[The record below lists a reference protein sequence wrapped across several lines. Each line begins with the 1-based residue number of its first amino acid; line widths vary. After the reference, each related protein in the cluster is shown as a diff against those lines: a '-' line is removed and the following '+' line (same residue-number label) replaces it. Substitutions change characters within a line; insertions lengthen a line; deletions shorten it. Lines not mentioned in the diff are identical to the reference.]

1 MEKGQLPVSWE
12 PSFRHEASPR
22 AGWWACGDASPN
34 HACRRFSYSPLFFHR
49 LLALAMQRLH
59 AASRGTLQ
67 QIFAHGPSINVNYL
81 RVPFL
86 RGGPQLS
93 SRRNLSLSSVDPVT
107 ISRDR
112 QTVTFRLKNG
122 SNITQKISPTPKV
135 KKEKL
140 EEGLAALLSSSDPDP
155 STSSPGFGTAE
166 WELDPMGDAIH
177 RHVVVPSFKEVEEME
192 RLIMAEAENMKHHPH
207 IARLQDDNGSICL
220 LITCTT
226 HSPRGLSGRDVR
238 LAAKINEV
246 LAQFQNA
253 VPLKA
258 DSDQDM
264 RQKQILELRNRGTD
278 ANRQK
283 IMEALESCGCETGK
297 R

>member
-1 MEKGQLPVSWE
+1 M
-12 PSFRHEASPR
+12 R
-22 AGWWACGDASPN
+22 
-34 HACRRFSYSPLFFHR
+34 
-49 LLALAMQRLH
+49 RLH

-81 RVPFL
+81 RVPLL
-86 RGGPQLS
+86 RSGLHPS

-107 ISRDR
+107 ISHDR
-112 QTVTFRLKNG
+112 QTVTFRLKDG

-140 EEGLAALLSSSDPDP
+140 EEGLAALLSSSDSDP

-166 WELDPMGDAIH
+166 WEFDPLGDAIH
-177 RHVVVPSFKEVEEME
+177 RHVAVSSLEEYEEME
-192 RLIMAEAENMKHHPH
+192 RSIMAEAEEMKHHPH
-207 IARLQDDNGSICL
+207 IAQLQDHNGPIYL
-220 LITCTT
+220 TITCTT
-226 HSPRGLSGRDVR
+226 HSPQGLSGRDVR

-246 LAQFQNA
+246 VAQFQNA
-253 VPLKA
+253 APLKA
-258 DSDQDM
+258 VSDHDM
-264 RQKQILELRNRGTD
+264 RQKQILELRNRGID

-283 IMEALESCGCETGK
+283 ITEALESCGCETGK